1 MIASR
6 ASSFTL
12 TLTRS
17 PRIITSSSLIYT
29 YGEQRSSHSTSF
41 TGSSRLFASTTE
53 ESGFKKNIIRREP
66 EGAKV
71 EINTE
76 EAGRLTMVES
86 KTRESLPSARHLF
99 TSSPTLVTLDCTGT
113 ILQLTT
119 DVGMFYRETLF
130 KKTEYNA
137 RLPRPSVFSESFFNA
152 YKKQESESPCFG
164 CGSNMSS
171 EDWWRTVVKNTYLGV
186 KQIDFEPGLREEL
199 EEGLGEECFL
209 ELYNEVFAGEEGW
222 ELKPGALEAL
232 EAIKDWQ
239 SSEGGPKM
247 VGAISNFD
255 ERLHKILKALK
266 VDTYFDFII
275 TSREVGSEKPDQK
288 VFDIATTKAGS
299 KPEESVHV
307 GDSYNKDVLGAAG
320 AGWHPIFIPSSTHT
334 SVISSPHS
342 SSPSEGDSENVNYT
356 QTGDLFGFLNV
367 FGREPETR
375 VVPTTKPIMENGNDG
390 MQTWDWD

>member
-1 MIASR
+1 MY
-6 ASSFTL
+6 
-12 TLTRS
+12 
-17 PRIITSSSLIYT
+17 IYV
-29 YGEQRSSHSTSF
+29 H
-41 TGSSRLFASTTE
+41 
-53 ESGFKKNIIRREP
+53 
-66 EGAKV
+66 
-71 EINTE
+71 
-76 EAGRLTMVES
+76 
-86 KTRESLPSARHLF
+86 
-99 TSSPTLVTLDCTGT
+99 T
-113 ILQLTT
+113 ILH
-119 DVGMFYRETLF
+119 TL
-130 KKTEYNA
+130 A
-137 RLPRPSVFSESFFNA
+137 
-152 YKKQESESPCFG
+152 
-164 CGSNMSS
+164 
-171 EDWWRTVVKNTYLGV
+171 
-186 KQIDFEPGLREEL
+186 
-199 EEGLGEECFL
+199 
-209 ELYNEVFAGEEGW
+209 
-222 ELKPGALEAL
+222 
-232 EAIKDWQ
+232 AIKDWQ